1 MKIRKLFWTVV
12 VAAGLT
18 GPVAFAYGISP
29 VDQRVV
35 CNASGAS
42 LAHRGI
48 GLLEAT
54 ANFEFVVS
62 ENRDGL
68 RMLKDLRGEVVT
80 DPRHLEFDK
89 SWTGK
94 FRSDEL
100 IENPDYRPRK
110 YFGFSQFRE
119 VDAVDTEGSAE
130 SGMWGNFLLE
140 KDMTPE
146 DFQAKYIFHAGD
158 HMGGT
163 LNLGC
168 HRVR

>member
-1 MKIRKLFWTVV
+1 MKIRNLFWTIV
-12 VAAGLT
+12 VAGGLT
-18 GPVAFAYGISP
+18 GPVAFAFGAARG
-29 VDQRVV
+29 DQRVV
-35 CNASGAS
+35 CYASGPT

-62 ENRDGL
+62 ENSEGL
-68 RMLKDLRGEVVT
+68 RTLKDLRGEVVT
-80 DPRHLEFDK
+80 DPRHLEFDG
-89 SWTGK
+89 SWIGK

-100 IENPDYRPRK
+100 VENPNYRPRK
-110 YFGFSQFRE
+110 YVGYSQFRE
-119 VDAVDTEGSAE
+119 FDAVDTAGSAE

-140 KDMTPE
+140 KDMSAE
-146 DFQAKYIFHAGD
+146 HFQAKYIFQAGD

>member
-1 MKIRKLFWTVV
+1 MKIRNLFWTIV
-12 VAAGLT
+12 VAGGLT
-18 GPVAFAYGISP
+18 GPVDFAFGAAR

-35 CNASGAS
+35 CYASGPT

-62 ENRDGL
+62 ENSEGL
-68 RMLKDLRGEVVT
+68 RTLKDLRGEVVT
-80 DPRHLEFDK
+80 DPRHLEFDG
-89 SWTGK
+89 SWIGK

-100 IENPDYRPRK
+100 VENPNYRPRK
-110 YFGFSQFRE
+110 YVGYSQFRE
-119 VDAVDTEGSAE
+119 VDAVDTAGSAE

-140 KDMTPE
+140 KDMSAE
-146 DFQAKYIFHAGD
+146 HFAAKYIFQAGD

>member
-1 MKIRKLFWTVV
+1 MIIKSLFLAL
-12 VAAGLT
+12 VAVTGLT
-18 GPVAFAYGISP
+18 GPVALGS

-35 CNASGAS
+35 CYASGAT

-48 GLLEAT
+48 GLLDAT

-62 ENRDGL
+62 ENTAGMRT
-68 RMLKDLRGEVVT
+68 LKDLRGEVVT
-80 DPRHLEFDK
+80 DPRHLEFER
-89 SWTGK
+89 SWIGR
-94 FRSDEL
+94 FHADEL
-100 IENPDYRPRK
+100 VENSTYHPRK

-119 VDAVDTEGSAE
+119 VNAVDTEGSAE
-130 SGMWGNFLLE
+130 SGMWGDFLLE
-140 KDMTPE
+140 KDMSKE
-146 DFQAKYIFHAGD
+146 HFEAKYIFRAGD